1 MEQAVALDPTRLVP
15 RIDLAEIFIT
25 ASVTQ
30 EANIDEI
37 FVTKS
42 DNNKCGRC
50 WRLLPE
56 VVEDGDLCNRC
67 ADVVGESVV
76 NG

>member
-1 MEQAVALDPTRLVP
+1 
-15 RIDLAEIFIT
+15 
-25 ASVTQ
+25 
-30 EANIDEI
+30 
-37 FVTKS
+37 VTKS
-42 DNNKCGRC
+42 GNNKCGRC